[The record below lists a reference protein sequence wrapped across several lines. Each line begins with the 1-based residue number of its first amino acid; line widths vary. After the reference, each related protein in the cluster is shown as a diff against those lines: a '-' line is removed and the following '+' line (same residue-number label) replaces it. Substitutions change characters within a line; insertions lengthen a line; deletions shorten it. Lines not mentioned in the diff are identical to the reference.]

1 MIKLH
6 QAFYGRDPSRGY
18 RLLASSNETFNR
30 TAADLCAAVGTPD
43 GISAIEPFYLN
54 FIAGQYR
61 YMIAGRSGKPDEGGR
76 KTLFFH
82 VYIGDHQEL
91 RAANFGIGSLIHANA
106 FRSEYEPGPV
116 LETTFEEGSFSL
128 PWGNTPIVLER
139 GEKLAIRSSKPELSL
154 ISGILK
160 KSLDETS
167 WASFSYR
174 PLDDFRLYVISEYVA
189 LPGDRKCVSTA
200 GTAVGGAQR
209 PPQNGSPERQI
220 PPPPGCKKSGSGQ
233 IWLVL
238 FGLSLAANILLVV
251 ALLSSGGKPVPPP
264 PPRPQGGK
272 NAVEHPR
279 APAVTREAVIKE
291 LRGKF
296 DSRDKLNVPWRKAL
310 EGAKLE
316 MYYDHKVMPIMK
328 AEKYIQ
334 FVHKYIFEEKEASK

>member
-139 GEKLAIRSSKPELSL
+139 DEKLAIRSSKPELSL

-209 PPQNGSPERQI
+209 PPQNGTPERQL
-220 PPPPGCKKSGSGQ
+220 PPAPECKRSCSGR

-238 FGLSLAANILLVV
+238 FFLSLAANILLVV
-251 ALLSSGGKPVPPP
+251 ALLSSGGKPVTP
-264 PPRPQGGK
+264 PPRREEKTVFEPS
-272 NAVEHPR
+272 R
-279 APAVTREAVIKE
+279 TPAVTREAVIKE

-296 DSRDKLNVPWRKAL
+296 DPRDKLNVPWNKAISGTL
-310 EGAKLE
+310 VEGCYARPKSKDLL
-316 MYYDHKVMPIMK
+316 VK

-334 FVHKYIFEEKEASK
+334 FVHKYIFEEKETSK